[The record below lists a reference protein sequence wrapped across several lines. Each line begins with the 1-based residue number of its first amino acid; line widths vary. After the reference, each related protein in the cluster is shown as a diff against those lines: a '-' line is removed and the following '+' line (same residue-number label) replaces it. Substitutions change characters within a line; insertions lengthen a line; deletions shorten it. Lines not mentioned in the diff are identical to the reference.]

1 MSCITMFIYKGLYFC
16 LYVTFKIYT
25 KNSFIKSLIGW
36 SSTIIAGAYAYPF
49 DTVRRRM
56 IIRKYNIYQNSF
68 FCFKYFLFKEG
79 WKSLYKGHS
88 ANFLR
93 SLCDTSVLALFD
105 KVKDLLNK

>member
-1 MSCITMFIYKGLYFC
+1 MFIYRGLYFG

-56 IIRKYNIYQNSF
+56 II
-68 FCFKYFLFKEG
+68 G
-79 WKSLYKGHS
+79 
-88 ANFLR
+88 
-93 SLCDTSVLALFD
+93 
-105 KVKDLLNK
+105 